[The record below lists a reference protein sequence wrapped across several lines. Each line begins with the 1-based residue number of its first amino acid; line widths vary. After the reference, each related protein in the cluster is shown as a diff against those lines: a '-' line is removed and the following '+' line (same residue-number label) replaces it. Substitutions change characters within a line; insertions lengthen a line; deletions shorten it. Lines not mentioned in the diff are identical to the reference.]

1 MLLMKLETKEK
12 FAFLELAHHVALA
25 DGNYSQRE
33 KSLINDFCIGMGIED
48 THFDNNT
55 FELNETLDCFKS
67 VKSKKIVVLSLMML
81 VHIDDNFDENEY
93 KLICKIAQVFKF
105 SLKEI
110 NLFSQWGK
118 SVTGLYAQ
126 AIFFMED

>member
-1 MLLMKLETKEK
+1 MLLMKLQTKEK
-12 FAFLELAHHVALA
+12 FAFLELAHHVALV
-25 DGNYSQRE
+25 DGDYSFRE

-48 THFDNNT
+48 SHFDNST
-55 FELNETLDCFKS
+55 FDLDETLQTFLS
-67 VKSKKIVVLSLMML
+67 AKSKKIVVLSLMML
-81 VHIDDNFDENEY
+81 VHIDDNFDVNEY
-93 KLICKIAQVFKF
+93 KVICKIAEFFEF
-105 SLKEI
+105 SQKDI

>member
-12 FAFLELAHHVALA
+12 FAFLELAHHVALV
-25 DGNYSQRE
+25 DGDYSYRE

-48 THFDNNT
+48 SHFDNNV
-55 FELNETLDCFKS
+55 FNLDETLS
-67 VKSKKIVVLSLMML
+67 VFLSMRNKKIVVLSLMML
-81 VHIDDNFDENEY
+81 VHIDDNFDANEY
-93 KLICKIAQVFKF
+93 ELICNIAHKFKF
-105 SLKEI
+105 SQKDI